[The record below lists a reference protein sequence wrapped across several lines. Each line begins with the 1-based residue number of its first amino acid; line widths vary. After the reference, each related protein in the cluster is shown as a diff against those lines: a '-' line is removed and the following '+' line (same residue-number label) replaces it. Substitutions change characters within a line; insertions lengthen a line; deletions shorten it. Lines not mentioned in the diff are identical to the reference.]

1 MKTLRILYFVPILIF
16 CQLSLTAQETEYYNN
31 VQQEIDIAKEL
42 FGKGKYISTFDEF
55 EKIQKRVDKQSELY
69 SEAEYFKSVSALK
82 AGFSAGNKMLTSFTK
97 NYAESPYINN
107 AWFNLGDYQ
116 FEKKQYAVAINT
128 FANVK
133 RADLSE
139 SDRINITYQNGYANL
154 MEDNLEVAEKEF
166 YTVKDANSL
175 FNKPATYYWAH
186 IMYRK
191 DNYEQ
196 ALDGFRKLNNDPT
209 YSRVIP
215 LYISH
220 IYYKQKRY
228 DELVDYIVPI
238 LNDVEEEYKNEL
250 SKLVGDSYFHLQQYE
265 KAIPFL
271 ETYFLSTKL
280 TTREENYALGYSY
293 YSTGSFFKAV
303 PLFQKASEGQDEMA
317 QNAYYHLA
325 DCYVKTNEKEKAK
338 MAYDAA
344 SKSDF
349 NEKIKEDALFNYAK
363 LTYELSYS
371 PFNETIKAF
380 DKYIEL
386 YPNSEKNTEA
396 YTILSEVYMVTKN
409 YKDAVTSIEK
419 IKVKTPAILKA
430 YQRVTFYRGLELFN
444 NLAYNQSIEFFD
456 LSLEN
461 GSQDRTLAALSQYW
475 KSEALYRVGDYN
487 NAVNNYTRF
496 MSLSGSSTL
505 PEYKSAEY
513 NLAYSFFKIDD
524 YTSAANHFKKYI
536 TATQGTRTEK
546 QGDAFNRIGDCYFIN
561 TDYAQAVQ
569 NYQQAYTM
577 KVYEADYALFQIAV
591 CKGLQRNQ
599 QGKIENLEQ
608 LLASFPQSDFQD
620 DALYELGR
628 AYERQ
633 SENQKAAAQYNKI
646 IINHKQSNYY
656 RKSLLQLGLIN
667 YNNSDFNKALA
678 QYKEVADK
686 FPETPEAQAALM
698 GIKNCY
704 IEMNNVDAYF
714 DYAKQTGNSI
724 NVTANEQ
731 DSLSFMAAERI
742 YMRGDKSATAQFEKY
757 LQQFPNGGFAVNS
770 HFYLGEIFYG
780 EGKFT
785 ESNNHYLYVVN
796 QPQNIFT
803 EQALSRSAELTLNA
817 GKYTEALELC
827 KRLESVASGKWNILR
842 ANFGQMRSHLFL
854 KNYNDAIVAAGKVK
868 KSEVANESMIREANF
883 TEGKSYYQLNNY
895 AKAIDGLKTVA
906 ADVKYEQG
914 SEAKYLIAEIYF
926 RQKEM
931 KKSEDE
937 ITDFISKNTPYQ
949 FWLGKSFLLLAD
961 IYLSQNDQFQAKHTL
976 KSLYENYNDDN
987 DGIKAE
993 AAKKLLIIENEEKSE
1008 QQKAIDSSFQIK
1020 IKEQ

>member
-1 MKTLRILYFVPILIF
+1 VVN
-16 CQLSLTAQETEYYNN
+16 AQETEYFNN

-42 FGKGKYISTFDEF
+42 FSKGKYISTFSEF
-55 EKIQKRVDKQSELY
+55 EKIQDRVDKQSELY

-82 AGFSAGNKMLTSFTK
+82 AGYTAGSKMLTSFTK
-97 NYAESPYINN
+97 NYPESPYINN

-116 FEKKQYAVAINT
+116 FEKKQYAVAIKT
-128 FANVK
+128 FSNVE
-133 RADLSE
+133 RAELSE
-139 SDRINITYQNGYANL
+139 NDRIKITYQNGYANL
-154 MEDNLEVAEKEF
+154 MEDNLAVAEKEF
-166 YTVKDANSL
+166 FSIKNANSL
-175 FNKPATYYWAH
+175 YSKPATYYWSH
-186 IMYRK
+186 IMYRNE
-191 DNYEQ
+191 NYVQ
-196 ALDGFRKLNNDPT
+196 ALDGFRQLENDPAF
-209 YSRVIP
+209 SRVIP
-215 LYISH
+215 LYVSH
-220 IYYKQKRY
+220 IYYKQQRY
-228 DELVDYIVPI
+228 DELVNYIVPI
-238 LNDVEEEYKNEL
+238 LDQVEEEHKPEL
-250 SKLVGDSYFHLQQYE
+250 SKLVGDSYFHLKQYE
-265 KAIPFL
+265 KAITYL

-293 YSTGSFFKAV
+293 YSTGSYFKAI
-303 PLFQKASEGQDEMA
+303 PMMQKASEGNDEMA

-325 DCYVKTNEKEKAK
+325 DCYVKTNDKEKAK

-344 SKSDF
+344 SNLDF
-349 NEKIKEDALFNYAK
+349 DAKIKEDALFNYAK

-380 DKYIEL
+380 DRYIEL

-409 YKDAVTSIEK
+409 YKDAVASIEK

-430 YQRVTFYRGLELFN
+430 YQRVAYYRGLELFN
-444 NLAYNQSIEFFD
+444 NLAYNQAITFFD

-461 GSQDRTLAALSQYW
+461 SSQDRNLAALSHFW
-475 KSEALYRVGDYN
+475 KAEALYRVGDYN

-496 MSLSGSSTL
+496 LSFSGSSSL
-505 PEYKSAEY
+505 PEYKDAEY
-513 NLAYSFFKIDD
+513 NLAYAFFKIED
-524 YTSAANHFKKYI
+524 YTSAANRFKKYI
-536 TATQGTRTEK
+536 DATRGLRTEK
-546 QGDAFNRIGDCYFIN
+546 QGDAYNRIGDCYFIN
-561 TDYAQAVQ
+561 TDYAQAIQ
-569 NYQQAYTM
+569 NYQQSYNL
-577 KVYEADYALFQIAV
+577 KIYEADYALFQIAV

-599 QGKIENLEQ
+599 QAKIQNLEQ
-608 LLASFPQSDFQD
+608 LLASFPGSDFQD

-628 AYERQ
+628 AYEREG
-633 SENQKAAAQYNKI
+633 ENQKAAAQYNKI
-646 IINHKQSNYY
+646 IIDHKQSSYY

-667 YNNSDFNKALA
+667 YNNGDYNKALA

-714 DYAKQTGNSI
+714 DYAKRAGTAI
-724 NVTANEQ
+724 NVTSTEQ
-731 DSLSFMAAERI
+731 DSLTFMAAERI
-742 YMRGDKSATAQFEKY
+742 YMGGDKSAATQFEKY
-757 LQQFPNGGFAVNS
+757 LQQFPNGSFAINS
-770 HFYLGEIFYG
+770 HFYLAEILYN
-780 EGKFT
+780 EGKYT
-785 ESNNHYLYVVN
+785 ESNKHYLYVVN

-817 GKYTEALELC
+817 GDYTEALELSN
-827 KRLESVASGKWNILR
+827 RLESIASGKWNLLR
-842 ANFGQMRSHLFL
+842 ANFGQMRSNLYL
-854 KNYNDAIVAAGKVK
+854 NNYDKAILAAAKVK
-868 KSEVANESMIREANF
+868 KSEVANEAMVREANF
-883 TEGKSYYQLNNY
+883 VEGKSHFQLNNFT
-895 AKAIDGLKTVA
+895 KAMEGLKAVA

-914 SEAKYLIAEIYF
+914 AEAKYLIAEIYY

-949 FWLGKSFLLLAD
+949 YWLGKSFLLLAD
-961 IYLSQNDQFQAKHTL
+961 IYLSQNDKFQAKHTL

-993 AAKKLLIIENEEKSE
+993 ASKKLVLIENEEKSE

>member
-1 MKTLRILYFVPILIF
+1 MKTLRILYFVPILLF
-16 CQLSLTAQETEYYNN
+16 SQLLLNAQETEYYNN
-31 VQQEIDIAKEL
+31 VQQQIDIAKEL
-42 FGKGKYISTFDEF
+42 FSKEKYISTFSEF
-55 EKIQKRVDKQSELY
+55 EKIQDRVDKQSELY

-82 AGFSAGNKMLTSFTK
+82 AGYTAGNKMLTSFTK

-116 FEKKQYAVAINT
+116 FEKKQYAVAIKT
-128 FANVK
+128 FSNVN

-139 SDRINITYQNGYANL
+139 SDRIKISYQNGYANL
-154 MEDNLEVAEKEF
+154 MEDNLDIAEKEF
-166 YTVKDANSL
+166 YAVKDANNLLS
-175 FNKPATYYWAH
+175 KPATYYWAH

-191 DNYEQ
+191 ENYEQ
-196 ALDGFRKLNNDPT
+196 ALDGFRKLENDPA

-215 LYISH
+215 LYVSH

-228 DELVDYIVPI
+228 EELVNYITPI
-238 LNDVEEEYKNEL
+238 INEVEEEHKPEL

-280 TTREENYALGYSY
+280 TTREENYVLGYCY
-293 YSTGSFFKAV
+293 YNTGSYFKAV
-303 PLFQKASEGQDEMA
+303 PLMQKASEGSDEMA

-344 SKSDF
+344 SNLDF
-349 NEKIKEDALFNYAK
+349 NPKIKEDALFNYAK

-430 YQRVTFYRGLELFN
+430 YQRVAHYRGLELFN
-444 NLAYNQSIEFFD
+444 NLAYNQSIQYFD

-461 GSQDRTLAALSQYW
+461 GSYDRSLAALSQYW
-475 KSEALYRVGDYN
+475 KAEALYRVGDYN

-496 MSLSGSSTL
+496 LSLTGSSAL
-505 PEYKSAEY
+505 PEYKNAEY
-513 NLAYSFFKIDD
+513 NLAYSYFKIED

-536 TATQGTRTEK
+536 AATQGARTEK
-546 QGDAFNRIGDCYFIN
+546 QGDAFNRLGDCYFIK

-569 NYQQAYTM
+569 NYQQANAM

-591 CKGLQRNQ
+591 CKGLQRDQ
-599 QGKIENLEQ
+599 QGKINNLEQ
-608 LLASFPQSDFQD
+608 LLAGFPESDFQD

-628 AYERQ
+628 AYER
-633 SENQKAAAQYNKI
+633 EGDNQKAAAQYNKI
-646 IINHKQSNYY
+646 IINHKQSNFY

-667 YNNSDFNKALA
+667 YNSGDYNKALS

-714 DYAKQTGNSI
+714 DYAKQTGTAI

-731 DSLSFMAAERI
+731 DSLTFMAAERM
-742 YMRGDKSATAQFEKY
+742 YMGGDKSASAQFEKY

-770 HFYLGEIFYG
+770 HFYLAEILYN

-785 ESNNHYLYVVN
+785 ESNKHYLYVVN

-817 GKYTEALELC
+817 NNYTEALELC
-827 KRLESVASGKWNILR
+827 NRLESIASGKWNVLR

-854 KNYNDAIVAAGKVK
+854 KNYDNAIIAAGKVK
-868 KSEVANESMIREANF
+868 KSEVANEAMVREANY
-883 TEGKSYYQLNNY
+883 TMGKSYFQLNNY
-895 AKAIDGLKTVA
+895 AKAMEGLKTVA

-914 SEAKYLIAEIYF
+914 AEAKYLISEIYF
-926 RQKEM
+926 HQKEM

-949 FWLGKSFLLLAD
+949 YWLGKSFLLLAD
-961 IYLSQNDQFQAKHTL
+961 IYLSKNDQFQAKHTL
-976 KSLYENYNDDN
+976 KSLYENYNDDD

-993 AAKKLLIIENEEKSE
+993 AAKKLLVIENEEKSE